1 MSAPVLS
8 KRYPLA
14 SVVAGRDQ
22 QLFANVAVMQ
32 LISGNWSI
40 KEFKPKISGRSAW
53 YDGSAGNQI
62 VCKPVTLGINKRN
75 VMTLGAGTHRR
86 DPVIAIHIFSRDPDA
101 IDRVTDEVDRIIIE
115 YGVNP
120 QKGIQ
125 KIAPASIP
133 TVPADDTDKESGAI
147 LFHNV
152 YMVEVLF
159 YKNKS

>member
-8 KRYPLA
+8 KRYPTA

-32 LISGNWSI
+32 LFSDNQKL
-40 KEFKPKISGRSAW
+40 KEFKVKISGRQAW

-62 VCKPVTLGINKRN
+62 VCKPVTLGISKRN
-75 VMTLGAGTHRR
+75 IMTLGASFHRR

-101 IDRVTDEVDRIIIE
+101 IDRITDEVDRIIIE
-115 YGVNP
+115 HGVNP

-125 KIAPASIP
+125 SILPANIP
-133 TVPADDTDKESGAI
+133 TVTADDTNKESGAV
-147 LFHNV
+147 LFHNIV
-152 YMVEVLF
+152 FVEVLF